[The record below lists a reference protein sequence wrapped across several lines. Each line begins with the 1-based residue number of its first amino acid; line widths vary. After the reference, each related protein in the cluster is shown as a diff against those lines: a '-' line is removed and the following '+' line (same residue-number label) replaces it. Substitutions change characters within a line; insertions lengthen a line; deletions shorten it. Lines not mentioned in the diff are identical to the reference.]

1 MNSTALCPR
10 CKKVETAMHVFFQCP
25 FAKEVWRFIP
35 LKSPIRIEEEADFK
49 TLMVKAREMIC
60 LPPTG
65 IRAPVLPWICWY
77 LWLTRNILIFEDKSA
92 QPSEVATKC
101 LSAALEWNQAQTS
114 DFSKESKVVPVRLP
128 LRQAPRQNHT
138 ICCFVDAA
146 WEASSKRAGTAWR
159 FTNEQLG
166 FFSSGT
172 CIIDNVSSPLMAES
186 LALRKGITEA
196 MKLELPS
203 VAFLSDC
210 ATLIRAISIPNQL
223 KEIYGVFDSI
233 TFNHIS
239 RSQNSDADFLA
250 KQALK
255 AHVLSLCLPMD

>member
-1 MNSTALCPR
+1 
-10 CKKVETAMHVFFQCP
+10 MHVFFQCP

-77 LWLTRNILIFEDKSA
+77 LWLARNRLIFEDKSA

-146 WEASSKRAGTAWR
+146 WRRHQSEQVLLGDSLMNNWAPSRQAHASSTTLA
-159 FTNEQLG
+159 
-166 FFSSGT
+166 
-172 CIIDNVSSPLMAES
+172 PLSWPNHWLSVKES
-186 LALRKGITEA
+186 
-196 MKLELPS
+196 
-203 VAFLSDC
+203 
-210 ATLIRAISIPNQL
+210 Q
-223 KEIYGVFDSI
+223 
-233 TFNHIS
+233 
-239 RSQNSDADFLA
+239 
-250 KQALK
+250 KQ
-255 AHVLSLCLPMD
+255 